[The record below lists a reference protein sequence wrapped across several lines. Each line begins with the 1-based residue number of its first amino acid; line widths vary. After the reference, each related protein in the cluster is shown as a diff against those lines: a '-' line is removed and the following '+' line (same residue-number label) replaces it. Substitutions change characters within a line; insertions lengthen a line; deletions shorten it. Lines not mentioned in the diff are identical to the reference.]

1 MPQNSIRHPQTQ
13 PSTTPLPQRNFSN
26 YGQQAYS
33 STPAPSLPLPPTR
46 DHTSNL
52 PTLPHRADPYIQSSV
67 SQAST
72 SQRTHP
78 SPEQQPQVSRPYSFQ
93 LAGDSHGLS
102 LPPIQDHSD
111 DEPNWGI
118 GGGHVYQHSRS
129 GGIADEI
136 HHSTGSSSPTKST
149 SRPLPGIP
157 IELEPDDGPT
167 HQSMQHPALSH
178 QYSDDAD
185 QQDLYGALEQ
195 SLGRRLSAGTS
206 SGVGRQDSYRSKP
219 SLSPSTSHSR
229 AQSSRSNVSMGDRS
243 ERRYRLSGSSSPL
256 KQYGTGYE
264 SEDSDAEA
272 EAGLKAMRDAA
283 EQERATELRRQSS
296 EEPSSQGN
304 NEGDF
309 VAHVRRAPTD
319 ESMLSDDGPTM
330 DEMAGAY
337 LGPDIAMSRV
347 DDPLLLARPRNDP
360 SGVQGQHPSNS
371 STKSGPAW
379 STDGFLHR
387 GSSQTSTTSMGIH
400 EEVPRVDQAGTGGNM
415 APALNERRLSF
426 DEGPD
431 EQFMTEGF
439 GPLPPAAATDRP
451 LPAVPQDV
459 RISPNPGYHQDWQ
472 QTQPPTAPMSY
483 PSPYTYIVQGQSSYP
498 YDHIV
503 RTTSDRAYTSTPRTN
518 EPARSATEGR
528 PAKRQPP
535 RITTTAVSSLAETEL
550 QTPAALDLPVLPRD
564 GFQPSK
570 LSYKDFD
577 RCMAP
582 WALSSISDWL
592 RSLAARETEL
602 REHTVYEALTALIS
616 HKNANLNITLAESLA
631 TTILHDLYASRVLIQ
646 DEEWLRFGEGTAK
659 GVVFQLTGKGC
670 YSVAVHEYDFKGRCY
685 SSHCQRTVRKLDL
698 QREVT
703 RTGADWASYH
713 NLTAADVEGA
723 TQKDRELQNNLHEVV
738 TSEDNYMDSL
748 NVLSSLYRD
757 ALTTANPP
765 IINPRRLPDFV
776 KGVFGKL
783 NGVKTCNEEY
793 LLPQLKYRQQE
804 QGPWIKGFS
813 DIFRNWIRKAR
824 IPYIEYAANF
834 PHANWL
840 MKQEETRNS
849 MFVTFVEKARTSE
862 ASKRL
867 DWASHLRA
875 PITRLQRYS
884 LLLATVQKNTPAT
897 ATEELMN
904 LAKALEEIRSV
915 TMECDTRVAEM
926 SKKVDMFN
934 LQAQLELRPEMK
946 HVELNLT
953 HLGRELLYRGDL
965 QRPGQKSLSMVQT
978 HAILLDNY
986 LVLAKQKKDA
996 SNATKY
1002 DVSKMVSFLLWT
1014 MPNTRVRYH

>member
-1 MPQNSIRHPQTQ
+1 MPQSSIRHPAIQ
-13 PSTTPLPQRNFSN
+13 PPTAPLPQRTFSG
-26 YGQQAYS
+26 YEQQPY
-33 STPAPSLPLPPTR
+33 PPPLAPSLPLPPPRETP
-46 DHTSNL
+46 SNAHASANA
-52 PTLPHRADPYIQSSV
+52 HRANEPMQPSIHQP
-67 SQAST
+67 ST
-72 SQRTHP
+72 SQRTQAP
-78 SPEQQPQVSRPYSFQ
+78 SEQQSQVSRPYSFQ
-93 LAGDSHGLS
+93 LTGDPLGFS

-111 DEPNWGI
+111 DEPNWGL
-118 GGGHVYQHSRS
+118 GGSSRVS
-129 GGIADEI
+129 PRSRKNSDEI
-136 HHSTGSSSPTKST
+136 YHSIGSSSPTKSA

-167 HQSMQHPALSH
+167 HRSTQHPAMLH
-178 QYSDDAD
+178 QYSGDAN
-185 QQDLYGALEQ
+185 QQDLYGALGQ
-195 SLGRRLSAGTS
+195 SLGRRLSASTS
-206 SGVGRQDSYRSKP
+206 SGVERQDSYRSKP

-229 AQSSRSNVSMGDRS
+229 APSNRSNNSTGGRS
-243 ERRYRLSGSSSPL
+243 DRRYRLSGSSSPL
-256 KQYGTGYE
+256 KHYGAGYE
-264 SEDSDAEA
+264 SDDSDAEA

-283 EQERATELRRQSS
+283 EEERATELRRQSS
-296 EEPSSQGN
+296 EEPSSLEDGSYTAQIQ
-304 NEGDF
+304 
-309 VAHVRRAPTD
+309 RAPTD
-319 ESMLSDDGPTM
+319 KSTLSDDGPTM
-330 DEMAGAY
+330 EEMAGAY
-337 LGPDIAMSRV
+337 LGPEIAMTHF

-379 STDGFLHR
+379 SNDGFPHR

-415 APALNERRLSF
+415 APALSERRLSF

-431 EQFMTEGF
+431 DQFMAEGL
-439 GPLPPAAATDRP
+439 GQPPLAIPYAGGAVSLIDRP
-451 LPAVPQDV
+451 LPAVPQEN
-459 RISPNPGYHQDWQ
+459 RTSPNPGYHQSWQ
-472 QTQPPTAPMSY
+472 QPQPPNGPISY
-483 PSPYTYIVQGQSSYP
+483 PSPYTYNLQGQSSYP

-503 RTTSDRAYTSTPRTN
+503 RTTSDRAYTGTPRPN

-535 RITTTAVSSLAETEL
+535 RITTTAVSSLGETEL

-564 GFQPSK
+564 GFQPSR

-577 RCMAP
+577 RCTAP
-582 WALSSISDWL
+582 WALSSISHWL
-592 RSLAARETEL
+592 RVLASRENEL

-631 TTILHDLYASRVLIQ
+631 TTVLHDLYASRVLIK
-646 DEEWLRFGEGTAK
+646 DEEWLRFGGGTVT
-659 GVVFQLTGKGC
+659 GVLFQLTGKGC

-698 QREVT
+698 QREIT
-703 RTGADWASYH
+703 RTGSDWASYH
-713 NLTAADVEGA
+713 NLTTADVEGA

-757 ALTTANPP
+757 ALATANPP

-783 NGVKTCNEEY
+783 DGVKKCNEEH

-804 QGPWIKGFS
+804 QGPWIKSFS

-824 IPYIEYAANF
+824 TPYIEYAANF

-840 MKQEETRNS
+840 MKQEETKNS
-849 MFVTFVEKARTSE
+849 MFVSFVEKARTSE

-897 ATEELMN
+897 ATDELTN

-953 HLGRELLYRGDL
+953 HLGRELLHRGDL

-996 SNATKY
+996 NSATKY
-1002 DVSKMVSFLLWT
+1002 DVSKMVSS
-1014 MPNTRVRYH
+1014 